1 MRFIDLLDD
10 EYLQIRGSILKRMD
24 EVPEKK
30 LREHS
35 ERYQKLYKERDTL
48 YNKYEFIVNLVENNL
63 PDKEVYTREDI
74 IALKNYFECAR
85 EMEDYERLELYKLG
99 YHDCMFWLYLID
111 ILQKEFMY
119 QENLFS
125 LGSPFSIKDEE
136 LTL

>member
-24 EVPEKK
+24 EAPEKK

-35 ERYQKLYKERDTL
+35 ERYQKLFEKRDTL

-111 ILQKEFMY
+111 IL
-119 QENLFS
+119 
-125 LGSPFSIKDEE
+125 
-136 LTL
+136 